1 MSRGTRSKQN
11 EKDLI
16 VVEVTGM
23 PQGHLGCVGCGT
35 TEGVKMLG
43 IRTSYDNPQD
53 TRQVIPACEMC
64 SLNFGLQ
71 LFHIWNP
78 GATGVN

>member
-1 MSRGTRSKQN
+1 MSRGTHSQQN

-16 VVEVTGM
+16 VTEVTGM

-35 TEGVKMLG
+35 TEGVKILG
-43 IRTSYDNPQD
+43 VRTSYDNPQHM
-53 TRQVIPACEMC
+53 RQVIPICEMC
-64 SLNFGLQ
+64 SIEFGMQ

-78 GATGVN
+78 KAGVA